1 MKSVIFHRNAH
12 GMLPQDYEILPYYY
26 RKLLLAL
33 RCLFA
38 EALRRN
44 LQPFRGKLEESDEK
58 DTEEL
63 KTSLA
68 L

>member
-1 MKSVIFHRNAH
+1 
-12 GMLPQDYEILPYYY
+12 MLPQDYEILQYNY

-44 LQPFRGKLEESDEK
+44 LQPFRGKLEESDKK
-58 DTEEL
+58 DTEEF
-63 KTSLA
+63 KTILA